1 MKLMVFQKTFYYLTY
16 AKYREK
22 IFNNVEIKVKK
33 FTLILAITWKQNNI
47 FNSVKNIINKSSYIW
62 LKNIVEQKSC
72 TFDFYNIRLY
82 DIAVVDAC
90 SKSAGIHPSYK
101 NIPQQFSKIIPH

>member
-1 MKLMVFQKTFYYLTY
+1 MKLIVFQKTFYYLTY

-47 FNSVKNIINKSSYIW
+47 FNSVKNIINKSSYMV
-62 LKNIVEQKSC
+62 KKYRRTKE
-72 TFDFYNIRLY
+72 LY
-82 DIAVVDAC
+82 FRFLQYSTV
-90 SKSAGIHPSYK
+90 
-101 NIPQQFSKIIPH
+101 